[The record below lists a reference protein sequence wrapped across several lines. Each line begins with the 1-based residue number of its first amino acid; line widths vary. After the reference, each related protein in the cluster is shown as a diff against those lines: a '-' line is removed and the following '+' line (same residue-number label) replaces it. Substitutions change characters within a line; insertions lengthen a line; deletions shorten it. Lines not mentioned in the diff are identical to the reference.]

1 MASPPAPTADRRSG
15 LIVIAVMAAIMWAAE
30 IADQVSGLDL
40 ERYGIRPRDADGLI
54 GIGAAP
60 FLHAGFG
67 HLLGN
72 TVPFLVLGAAIALS
86 GLARVIAVTSIVAL
100 VGGAG
105 TWLIA
110 PAGTD
115 TIGAS
120 GLIFG
125 YAAYLVARALFSRN
139 LAHLAAAVVVLAV
152 YGGTLLL
159 ALVPT
164 PGISWQGH
172 LLGGVGG
179 VVAAWA
185 LDRRRPSPSARL
197 DPLLHLR

>member
-1 MASPPAPTADRRSG
+1 
-15 LIVIAVMAAIMWAAE
+15 
-30 IADQVSGLDL
+30 
-40 ERYGIRPRDADGLI
+40 
-54 GIGAAP
+54 
-60 FLHAGFG
+60 
-67 HLLGN
+67 
-72 TVPFLVLGAAIALS
+72 
-86 GLARVIAVTSIVAL
+86 
-100 VGGAG
+100 
-105 TWLIA
+105 
-110 PAGTD
+110 
-115 TIGAS
+115 
-120 GLIFG
+120 
-125 YAAYLVARALFSRN
+125 
-139 LAHLAAAVVVLAV
+139 VVLAV

>member
-1 MASPPAPTADRRSG
+1 
-15 LIVIAVMAAIMWAAE
+15 
-30 IADQVSGLDL
+30 
-40 ERYGIRPRDADGLI
+40 
-54 GIGAAP
+54 
-60 FLHAGFG
+60 
-67 HLLGN
+67 
-72 TVPFLVLGAAIALS
+72 VLGTAIALG
-86 GLARVIAVTSIVAL
+86 GLARVIAVTLIVAL

-105 TWLIA
+105 TWLVA

-125 YAAYLVARALFSRN
+125 YATYLVARALFSRN

-164 PGISWQGH
+164 PGVSWQGH
-172 LLGGVGG
+172 LLGGIGG

-185 LDRRRPSPSARL
+185 LHRRRASPIAGL
-197 DPLLHLR
+197 DPLLHFR